1 MPPFDCPEKTH
12 PFDPDRLNETAEP
25 GTGELLRKFAADIQ
39 PALEAKLAEQG
50 SHLPEGKL
58 IDALY
63 RHLARAYSAGALVA
77 PLQLPRVGQIPFDAV
92 AEWHDIELH
101 LSHRWVAMN
110 QQTYSGLTIALLQQ
124 DPAVEEIL
132 GSCEGEC
139 PALLGLS
146 AEQIPGDLGLLF
158 RVVTKKG
165 FTIAVAESVARA
177 IYQITR
183 GKAEQVHPLLLEHLI
198 EMTYAI
204 THQRELRPMLGS
216 LGQLLVI
223 LLTHPIPDIQ
233 QAASVALLWL
243 SNHVGQG
250 PQRNPH
256 DLGLIMLN
264 AARPEEGCEL
274 FYQAADEGDA
284 RAMYCLSQLNE
295 IGVGCR
301 EDPEERKR
309 LVLLAGESGHE
320 GALGECLI
328 EGIGVDQDVTRG
340 REILNAYAQKGDT
353 FAQGSLAGYL
363 IDQRFLPQDLVSARD
378 WMERSARGGN
388 ILAQLAL
395 ANWESYVNS
404 FQREPSGDQPLQQ
417 GPDA

>member
-1 MPPFDCPEKTH
+1 V
-12 PFDPDRLNETAEP
+12 L
-25 GTGELLRKFAADIQ
+25 
-39 PALEAKLAEQG
+39 
-50 SHLPEGKL
+50 
-58 IDALY
+58 
-63 RHLARAYSAGALVA
+63 
-77 PLQLPRVGQIPFDAV
+77 
-92 AEWHDIELH
+92 
-101 LSHRWVAMN
+101 
-110 QQTYSGLTIALLQQ
+110 GLT
-124 DPAVEEIL
+124 
-132 GSCEGEC
+132 
-139 PALLGLS
+139 
-146 AEQIPGDLGLLF
+146 AEQIPGDLELLF

-177 IYQITR
+177 IYQIAR
-183 GKAEQVHPLLLEHLI
+183 GGVERVHPLLLEHLI
-198 EMTYAI
+198 EMAYAI
-204 THQRELRPMLGS
+204 THQKELRPMLGS
-216 LGQLLVI
+216 LGQLMVI
-223 LLTHPIPDIQ
+223 LLTHPVPDIQ

-243 SNHVGQG
+243 SNRAGQG

-256 DLGLIMLN
+256 DLGLTLLN

-274 FYQAADEGDA
+274 FYQAADEGDM

-309 LVLLAGESGHE
+309 LVLLAAERGHE

-328 EGIGVDQDVTRG
+328 EGIGVEPEVERG
-340 REILNAYAQKGDT
+340 KDLLSAIAQKGDT

-363 IDQRFLPQDLVSARD
+363 IDQRFLPQDLVAARD

-395 ANWESYVNS
+395 ANWESYVDS
-404 FQREPSGDQPLQQ
+404 FQSKPSADQPLQE